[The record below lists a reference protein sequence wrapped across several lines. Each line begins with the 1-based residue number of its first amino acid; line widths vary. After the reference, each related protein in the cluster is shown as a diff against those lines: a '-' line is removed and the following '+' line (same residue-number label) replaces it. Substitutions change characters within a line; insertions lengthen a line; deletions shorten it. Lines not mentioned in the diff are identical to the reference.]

1 MISLISITASTKN
14 KSRSLVKKSHLLE
27 VNNSKD

>member
-14 KSRSLVKKSHLLE
+14 KSRSLVKSQFLE
-27 VNNSKD
+27 VNKS

>member
-14 KSRSLVKKSHLLE
+14 KSLVKKSHFLE
-27 VNNSKD
+27 QFLKTQL